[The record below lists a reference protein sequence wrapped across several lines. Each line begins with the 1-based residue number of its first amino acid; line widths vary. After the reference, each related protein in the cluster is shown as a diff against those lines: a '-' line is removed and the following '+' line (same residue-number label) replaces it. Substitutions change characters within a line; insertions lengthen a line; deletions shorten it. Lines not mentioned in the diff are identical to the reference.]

1 MKADVVVALIAASAA
16 AVRDVRGGHWQ
27 QRQLPLAA
35 VGWGEARR
43 GVYTYSARKKT
54 KCGGREGAAGV
65 EASSNAPTAAS
76 SIAAAPAQDQERPFE
91 LSIVLQKIATRA
103 HRWTNERLVETW

>member
-1 MKADVVVALIAASAA
+1 MVALVAASAA

-54 KCGGREGAAGV
+54 KCGGREGAAAT
-65 EASSNAPTAAS
+65 ETSSSVATTAS
-76 SIAAAPAQDQERPFE
+76 SIVPAPAPGETLR
-91 LSIVLQKIATRA
+91 
-103 HRWTNERLVETW
+103 RLMARVKRVHL